1 MKRRVITLA
10 LTAAMTLSLAGC
22 GEKKPSLEEVEA
34 AIAAGNV
41 TVEDA
46 LEKGWVTQE
55 WFDEYMDSN
64 SVPMSNKLEAGSV
77 GDFTTTTVSGE
88 EFSKS
93 NMGKVTFFAFTD
105 PEAEEADAF
114 YKNLVDS
121 YERVKKNGADIV
133 LCLKNE
139 ANSDKFNDAPF
150 PVILYNDSVKNA
162 TEKYREMIEENENA
176 ASWCLN
182 GSFYSAWYT
191 SAESE
196 EMVESSAAYAATWQE
211 LETEGYTDNSGMAS
225 MG

>member
-93 NMGKVTFFAFTD
+93 NMGKVTFFAFAD
-105 PEAEEADAF
+105 PEAAETDSF
-114 YKNLVDS
+114 YQTLVES
-121 YERVKKNGADIV
+121 YEGVKNNGGDIV
-133 LCLKNE
+133 LCLR
-139 ANSDKFNDAPF
+139 SDKGSEKFKEAPF
-150 PVILYNDSVKNA
+150 PVIIYNESIKKA
-162 TEKYREMIEENENA
+162 TENHREMIEGSTIA
-176 ASWCLN
+176 ASWCVD
-182 GSFYSAWYT
+182 GSFLSAWY
-191 SAESE
+191 SGVVIEDMIE
-196 EMVESSAAYAATWQE
+196 SAAIFVEIQQQ
-211 LETEGYTDNSGMAS
+211 LENEDNPGGGMAS